1 MHQIELG
8 AGVPRRRR
16 WLFKPLARLVLWLAG
31 WQIDV
36 RLPALPKAVLIGAP
50 HTSNWDFVFGISA
63 VFLSELD
70 IRFYAKHQLFRGP
83 LGWLLRWFG
92 GRPVDR
98 GAAASVVEQT
108 QEFFAQSD
116 SLYMTLAPEG
126 TRARVDKWKSG
137 FWRMAVAA
145 QVPIVCGYI
154 DYQEKK
160 VGIGPIITPSN
171 NYEADLEKIL
181 DYYASI
187 SAAHPENFGG
197 RPSSSSANSKT
208 GHQ

>member
-92 GRPVDR
+92 GRPVNR
-98 GAAASVVEQT
+98 SAAASVVEQT
-108 QEFFAQSD
+108 REFFAQSD

-154 DYQEKK
+154 DYKK
-160 VGIGPIITPSN
+160 KQVGIGPIITPSD
-171 NYEADLEKIL
+171 NYEADLAKIL
-181 DYYASI
+181 NYYAGI

-197 RPSSSSANSKT
+197 QPGKPSS
-208 GHQ
+208 

>member
-92 GRPVDR
+92 GRPVNR

-108 QEFFAQSD
+108 REFFAQSD

-154 DYQEKK
+154 DYQKK
-160 VGIGPIITPSN
+160 QVGIGPIITPSD
-171 NYEADLEKIL
+171 NYEADLARIL
-181 DYYASI
+181 DYYAGI

-197 RPSSSSANSKT
+197 QPGKPSS
-208 GHQ
+208 